1 MDKNLNQVEVA
12 CLNLFKDVYRDLSQ
26 YDSHLYTWS
35 DIFISDTLLALGAP
49 HPDYNVDTMSTDGNS
64 IVYNPNWLYK
74 YIVAG
79 EKLAM
84 EKVKFFLV
92 HEAMHIVLCHPLEFN
107 DYSDTD
113 KRRRL
118 LMNVACDLAIN
129 SMLDSSMLP
138 KDVLLPGR
146 GLFKDLP
153 SGKDARWYYD
163 KLVTSLSSNSQKMAG
178 NQIRYSDENPFS
190 KLLDDDTQAGQGS
203 GENKV
208 DEGKTGK
215 IGNSSDKPD
224 KPEGAEDDKNDQTS
238 SGSDGD
244 GFKKEEDLV
253 NKETDIVKDMLD
265 KMEQKDIDAIPEKV
279 FEKLKQVIP
288 EGGEVGNGSGK
299 PNSNGYNQGDMSKK
313 QLRDMFDKKAY
324 TIKQQYHHLSMGKKK
339 IYDANG
345 YPRSLAPDSSSTG
358 GLVFNLK
365 DLAIAG
371 TPKITGNSV
380 LPWYNLV
387 SPFIRPFN
395 NEFSRMRPN
404 FKQMAA
410 YEQAF
415 DSVPVGRRGVQLS
428 EIIFLVDVSASMKTE
443 YIDIFNEFAA
453 LLGKFTVTIRLL
465 AFSKGLVDEYIFTTK
480 PICDVKKSSGVF
492 FEGKIPDDH
501 VYRVSEF
508 KQVFAKGFP
517 NLSGHGGTSLAPA
530 LSAVYKKCR
539 VLPRL
544 FIYTDGELTD
554 EDYLDVQNLHKHH
567 SNKTI
572 WFITRGD
579 KSDFG
584 YYMNDDVLKNEVC
597 YDITGFGRGVK
608 NRNRRG
614 RISV

>member
-1 MDKNLNQVEVA
+1 MEKKLNQIEID
-12 CLNLFKDVYRDLSQ
+12 CLNLMKTVYRDLAK

-49 HPDYNVDTMSTDGNS
+49 QQSYDVETMSTDGNS
-64 IVYNPNWLYK
+64 IVYNPSWLYR
-74 YIVAG
+74 YVLVG
-79 EKLAM
+79 EKYAM

-107 DYSDTD
+107 DYAKTD

-129 SMLDSSMLP
+129 SMLDGSMLP

-146 GLFKDLP
+146 GLFSDLP

-163 KLVTSLSSNSQKMAG
+163 KLLTSLSSNSQKMTG
-178 NQIRYSDENPFS
+178 NSIQYSDDNPLQNLFEERDDSGS
-190 KLLDDDTQAGQGS
+190 KSDSASNDKNKGQS
-203 GENKV
+203 
-208 DEGKTGK
+208 DIASSSGKT
-215 IGNSSDKPD
+215 
-224 KPEGAEDDKNDQTS
+224 E
-238 SGSDGD
+238 SGSDG
-244 GFKKEEDLV
+244 KSEDELV
-253 NKETDIVKDMLD
+253 NKETDLVKGMLD
-265 KMEQKDIDAIPEKV
+265 RMEQKDIDAIPEKV

-288 EGGEVGNGSGK
+288 EGGEVGQGADK
-299 PNSNGYNQGDMSKK
+299 PNPNGFNQGDLSKK
-313 QLRDMFDKKAY
+313 QLREMFDKKAH
-324 TIKQQYHHLSMGKKK
+324 TIKQQYHNLSMGKGK
-339 IYDANG
+339 ILDSKG
-345 YPRSLAPDSSSTG
+345 YPHSVPPDSSSTG
-358 GLVFNLK
+358 GLMFNLK
-365 DLAIAG
+365 DLAVAG
-371 TPKITGNSV
+371 IPKITGNSV

-387 SPFIRPFN
+387 APFIRSYN

-404 FKQMAA
+404 LKQMSA

-415 DSVPVGRRGVQLS
+415 DSVPIGRRGVQLS

-453 LLGKFTVTIRLL
+453 LLGKFNVTIRLL
-465 AFSKGLVDEYIFTTK
+465 AFSQGLVDEYIFTTK
-480 PICDVKKSSGVF
+480 PICDVKKSSGIF
-492 FEGKIPDDH
+492 FEGRIPSDH
-501 VYRVSEF
+501 VFRVSEF
-508 KQVFAKGFP
+508 KQVFSKGFP
-517 NLSGHGGTSLAPA
+517 NLSGRGGTSLAPA
-530 LSAVYKKCR
+530 LSVVYKKCR
-539 VLPRL
+539 ILPRL

-554 EDYLDVQNLHKHH
+554 EDYRGVQNLHKHH

-584 YYMNDDVLKNEVC
+584 YYTNDDVLKNEVC